1 MNDVPIRNAAS
12 VILLRDA
19 TTNPRVLMGQRG
31 KNAAFMP
38 NKYVF
43 PGGAVDPADGDISL
57 SSLPD
62 DATLRRLA
70 QHAPAGMERAIIAS
84 AIREVWEETGL
95 ILGSAAPATTP
106 ANIPEDW
113 AGFFASGHTPTA
125 AGFHYVFRAITPPR
139 RPRRFDARFF
149 LVNADQAVGDLD
161 DFSTAQDEL
170 SHLHWVTLDEA
181 RKLNLPFITEVVLAE
196 VAALARSGQPPSS
209 VPFFNNTQDVSE
221 FLRLA

>member
-1 MNDVPIRNAAS
+1 MNDVPIRDAAS

-38 NKYVF
+38 SKYVF
-43 PGGAVDPADGDISL
+43 PGGAVDPADGKVDL
-57 SSLPD
+57 ATTPD
-62 DATLRRLA
+62 SATMQRLA
-70 QHAPAGMERAIIAS
+70 LQSPKGFERAIIAS

-95 ILGSAAPATTP
+95 IFGTPSAPISDAP
-106 ANIPEDW
+106 EGW
-113 AGFFASGHTPTA
+113 AGFFASGNSPAA
-125 AGFHYVFRAITPPR
+125 AGFHYIFRAVTPPR

-149 LVNADQAVGDLD
+149 LVDADQALGDLD

-170 SHLHWVTLDEA
+170 SHLHWVHIDEA
-181 RKLNLPFITEVVLAE
+181 RNLNLPFITEVVLAE
-196 VAALARSGQPPSS
+196 VAALAQSGQPPAS

-221 FLRLA
+221 FLRLV